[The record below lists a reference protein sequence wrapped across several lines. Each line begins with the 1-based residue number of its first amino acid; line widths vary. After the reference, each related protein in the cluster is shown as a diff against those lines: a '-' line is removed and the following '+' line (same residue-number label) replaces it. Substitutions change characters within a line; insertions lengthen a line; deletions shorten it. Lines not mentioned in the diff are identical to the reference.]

1 MKNSHIGL
9 NENIGVDTLESE
21 NMVDTKKIWQK
32 PEIIVIQSSLN
43 IEGNPTALFEDN
55 AGIAHS

>member
-1 MKNSHIGL
+1 MNNSYIGL
-9 NENIGVDTLESE
+9 NENICREALESE
-21 NMVDTKKIWQK
+21 NVVDIKKIWQK

-43 IEGNPTALFEDN
+43 IEGNPAALFEDD